1 MAYISNPSE
10 PIAIVGSSCRFP
22 GDVKSPSELWD
33 LLCSPPDLSREAP
46 PERFNAKSFYHHD
59 SKHHGTT
66 NSIKA
71 YWLNANPASFD
82 AAFFHINPKEAEALD
97 PQQRLLLEVVYEAM
111 EAGGFPLDQ
120 YGGKE
125 VGVFAGCMTNDYE
138 TLSSR
143 DQLLASEYFPLGNS
157 RSILANRI
165 SYFFNFRGP
174 SMSIDTACSSGLSAL
189 HLAVRALRD
198 GDCTVACV
206 TGANLMLTPDQ
217 FIVESALGLLS
228 PAGKCHMWDTR
239 ADGYARGE
247 GLAAL
252 IVKPLS
258 LAIADGDQIE
268 AVIRETCTNADG
280 KTAQITEPNPEAQ
293 AALIRKTYKRAG
305 LDPSNP
311 LHRCQYFEAHGTGT
325 QVGDPREAAAIHDAF
340 FDNSNG
346 SQENTQPSPLSNN
359 KLLVGSIKTVIGH
372 TEATAG
378 LAGVLKVVWALKHS
392 LIPPNLHFE
401 NLNPKV
407 LLSNT
412 HLQIPTAMMG
422 WPDPPA
428 GQPRRASVNSFGFG
442 GANAH
447 AIIEAYT
454 PEFHGTA
461 SATATRPRS
470 ESTEATG
477 VLAAQ
482 PHPNANGKCFHL
494 PIVLSAASPKSLRDV
509 VQSYRTYLSENK
521 VDLLELAWHQ
531 YFRRSDLP
539 YRVAISVSTNAEALA
554 ALDSL
559 LLSNKSTIPCNPY
572 GRSVS
577 TKSPLRILG
586 IFTGQGAQWPTM
598 SRGLLQQSSVYRD
611 TIRKLDAVLK
621 TCPQPC
627 SWTLEEQIMADQGES
642 RIQEAA
648 VSQPLCTAVQIA
660 LVDFLRS
667 IGIDFHTVIGHS
679 SGEVAAAYTA
689 GRYSAQDAIVISYYR
704 GMEAHLAGGADG
716 QKGGM
721 MAADMPES
729 EALSFCSDP
738 LFGGRICIAAS
749 NSPTSVTL
757 SGDLEAI
764 HLAHKVLIDNKKSP
778 KILRIDTAYHSQH
791 MVKVAG
797 RYVDAMRKYGI
808 SPIPEGNRIIW
819 VSSVKGRPLNGAKD
833 LDCQYWA
840 DNMVNQVQF
849 RGAVEYAL
857 SQSGDEFDC
866 ALEIGP
872 HPALQGPFTQIVM
885 AHNPDR
891 IIPYSCPLNRSG
903 DSARS
908 VSEFLG
914 FMWSKFGGTSIDLRS
929 YIKQCSVPNLL
940 HSRLFNLP
948 SYPFDH
954 SVDYWRESR
963 ISRQYQFRGEAP
975 HELLGVRSREDSND
989 EMKWR
994 NILKLDQIPWLAGH
1008 KFQNQ
1013 ALLPASAYCI
1023 MALDA
1028 ARYLLAGRPASL
1040 VELHD
1045 VDIFSG
1051 IAIDQDSPGV
1061 ETIFSLRTLSSDK
1074 TSSTINATF
1083 DLCSCPANTSANSTD
1098 NIKKHASGS
1107 MRIVLGK
1114 PSMNALPRRQPPLSE
1129 TLPADPEAFYKM
1141 MKATGLEYTGPFKAL
1156 TSVRRHYEYCCA
1168 TLSRLHTDETTTLKI
1183 SPATLDA
1190 CFQSAF
1196 LSYAAP
1202 GDGSLW
1208 TSFLPTKIGGIQFNL
1223 AVLEGDTAADPK
1235 ATLTVDT
1242 RISRCTPPVDASKA
1256 SVVVDIAIFN
1266 EAGEAEIQ
1274 VEELV
1279 VRAWAHASPR
1289 DDVEL
1294 YLHTVMDVDPTDEI
1308 VSCSD
1313 NVLSDDDT
1321 LLADSC
1327 RRTATFYLGN
1337 NHLVSDTD
1345 IESLTE
1351 QSHDV
1356 AKDTGVTKRILS
1368 SDTHEIIDEMI
1379 RNSKHADYL
1388 DSIRSAAQLNP
1399 TRLSEMLPFIEGQA
1413 RQVSIFRNHISRIVK
1428 QIVHRYPWM
1437 NILHLATAQTGL
1449 DRSVLAAI
1457 GDSFQSLTVSRN
1469 EVHPSSANRNPVT
1482 QSPAKVQE
1490 RDINVNEKLAAQI
1503 GSEVS
1508 LDLVILPTA
1517 LLGNGDRTRALKN
1530 ISELMK
1536 PGAFLILVDP
1546 HNTVFSTQPRTL
1558 VSYPAT
1564 PPHWQ
1569 DTLDA
1574 CGFTQEARNSN
1585 QPYAAGSVLVR
1596 QFREPSILSET
1607 RANNTMTDKLLLI
1620 RGASGK
1626 NDDQLVAS
1634 LRDQLSPHCG
1644 ETICR
1649 SLDDATTQ
1657 DLKTCTAAIMLA
1669 DLEEPLMPNMTEHRM
1684 NQLCTLFRPALS
1696 VLWMTCDARSGNPEH
1711 AASFGFLRTI
1721 AAEVTNLKLQVLDL
1735 ESADTELPAKTIAA
1749 IFSQLVSTDM
1759 DTGDS
1764 SLWRPEPEIHIENGR
1779 RLIPRVVPWKHGNDR
1794 VNASRRVVTKP
1805 VSTVPHCVEL
1815 IPEEVSPTSFRF
1827 ELKDRHHGIYEPP
1840 PGSVMI
1846 HVEYSS
1852 ALPLKLG
1859 EKISGYVCV
1868 GREWKTE
1875 ERMVALSGINSSYVT
1890 CPTEQVVVLQGDAPP
1905 SLTVLHQLVRYIAA
1919 LARVSMACCSEKLI
1933 LIAPDV
1939 ELAGCL
1945 VDIVALKS
1953 PLGPQVAIIE
1963 PCYDEA
1969 EPSPYADIAARDP
1982 GRCALF
1988 RQHPR
1993 TSKNDLRRIL
2003 PYDGDIFNFLPE
2015 EHELAQ
2021 KIVAS
2026 VPRRRAVYPG
2036 LVLFDSEANICGKD
2050 YPAIQSL
2057 WEEATS
2063 LAVKTTPM
2071 IPKSTL
2077 TVSPSELQSR
2087 SGPSPP
2093 FQIVDWKLDTDAVQR
2108 ISHTTDEQLLFP
2120 HKTYFL
2126 FGLTRDFGHSLC
2138 RLFLNRGARHIV
2150 LASRNPTT
2158 TSPHWVADLNKT
2170 YGANIRI
2177 ERADVTS
2184 PESLRSLKQEVSKTT
2199 PRIIGGVVNGAMVLE
2214 DRVFA
2219 EMSLS
2224 TWQRV
2229 LAPKT
2234 VGSSNLDAIFGE
2246 EPGLDFFILTSS
2258 FAAVGGHAG
2267 QSNYA
2272 AANSYMNGLAASR
2285 RRRGLPGSALNIG
2298 VIYGL
2303 GFLHRERE
2311 ELYGGL
2317 EREGYPPISER
2328 DLHHMFLE
2336 AIVTG
2341 RPGSDGPGEITTG
2354 LRRFRRGAPNPLHWQ
2369 LDPRFGHFA
2378 EQNSE
2383 AEETEEWKLKGNSFQ
2398 EALAGHD
2405 DPAAVADAIGA
2416 ALEQRLRTLLGLP
2429 ESAAIDHRSSLLEL
2443 GLDSI
2448 TAVEVLRWFT
2458 THLGR
2463 DFALLKILDAP
2474 SIRQLCLDAAEQF
2487 LETRAKTKKIGS
2499 LK

>member
-1 MAYISNPSE
+1 MAYILNPSE

-22 GDVKSPSELWD
+22 GDVTSPCKLWD
-33 LLCSPPDLSREAP
+33 LLCSPHDLSREVP
-46 PERFNAKSFYHHD
+46 PERFNAKGFYHHNA
-59 SKHHGTT
+59 KYHGAT

-82 AAFFHINPKEAEALD
+82 ATFFHIKPKEAEALD

-111 EAGGFPLDQ
+111 EAAGFPLDL
-120 YGGKE
+120 YSGKE

-138 TLSSR
+138 TLSAR
-143 DQLLASEYFPLGNS
+143 DQLVASEYFPIGNS
-157 RSILANRI
+157 RSIIANRI

-174 SMSIDTACSSGLSAL
+174 SLSVDTACSSGLVAL
-189 HLAVRALRD
+189 HLAMQSLRD
-198 GDCTVACV
+198 GRCTVACV

-228 PAGKCHMWDTR
+228 PAGKCHMWDTK

-252 IVKPLS
+252 VVKPLS

-268 AVIRETCTNADG
+268 AVIREIGSNADG

-293 AALIRKTYKRAG
+293 AALIRGTYNRAG

-311 LHRCQYFEAHGTGT
+311 LHQCQYFEAHGTGT
-325 QVGDPREAAAIHDAF
+325 QVGDPREAAAIHNAF
-340 FDNSNG
+340 FGNSNRG
-346 SQENTQPSPLSNN
+346 QDNTEALSFPSK

-378 LAGVLKVVWALKHS
+378 LAGVLKVVWSLKHG

-401 NLNPKV
+401 SLNPKV
-407 LLSNT
+407 EPFYT
-412 HLQIPTAMMG
+412 HLQIPTVMMR
-422 WPDPPA
+422 WPDPPP
-428 GQPRRASVNSFGFG
+428 GEPRRASVNSFGFG

-454 PEFHGTA
+454 PEVHGVGG
-461 SATATRPRS
+461 ATRSRCRRGS
-470 ESTEATG
+470 GEATG
-477 VLAAQ
+477 VLATQ
-482 PHPNANGKCFHL
+482 LRPNGKRDVGANVNVALQL
-494 PIVLSAASPKSLRDV
+494 PIVISAASPKSLRDV
-509 VQSYRTYLSENK
+509 VQSYQTYLSKNE
-521 VDLLELAWHQ
+521 VDLLALAWHQ
-531 YFRRSDLP
+531 YSRRSDLP
-539 YRVAISVSTNAEALA
+539 YRVAISPSTKAEALEA
-554 ALDSL
+554 FGSL
-559 LLSNKSTIPCNPY
+559 LPANKSTIPAEPC
-572 GRSVS
+572 GRSIT

-586 IFTGQGAQWPTM
+586 IFTGQGAQWPAM
-598 SRGLLQQSSVYRD
+598 SRGLLQQNSVYRD
-611 TIRKLDAVLK
+611 TIRTLDAVLK
-621 TCPQPC
+621 ACRRPC
-627 SWTLEEQIMADQGES
+627 SWSLEEQILVNQNAS
-642 RIQEAA
+642 RLREAA

-667 IGIDFHTVIGHS
+667 IGIDFHTVVGHS
-679 SGEVAAAYTA
+679 SGEIAAAYAA
-689 GRYSAQDAIVISYYR
+689 GRLSAQDAIVVSYYR
-704 GMEAHLAGGADG
+704 GMVAHLACGPEG

-721 MAADMPES
+721 LVVNMPEG

-757 SGDLEAI
+757 SGDLDAI
-764 HLAHKVLIDNKKSP
+764 HLAHKALIDNKKSP
-778 KILRIDTAYHSQH
+778 KILHVDTAYHSQH
-791 MVKVAG
+791 MTKPAVQ
-797 RYVDAMRKYGI
+797 YVDAMREYGV
-808 SPIPEGNRIIW
+808 SPIPEGNGTIW
-819 VSSVKGRPLNGAKD
+819 VSSVKDRPLTGANGP
-833 LDCQYWA
+833 DCQYWA

-857 SQSGDEFDC
+857 SRSGDEFEC

-885 AHNPDR
+885 AYDPDR
-891 IIPYSCPLNRSG
+891 IIPYFCPLNRSG
-903 DSARS
+903 NSGRS

-914 FMWSKFGGTSIDLRS
+914 LMWSRFGVTSIDLRS
-929 YIKQCSVPNLL
+929 YIEQCSVPNLL

-963 ISRQYQFRGEAP
+963 ISRQYQSRAEAP
-975 HELLGVRSREDSND
+975 HELLGVRSREDSMY

-994 NILKLDQIPWLAGH
+994 NVLKLDRIPWLAGH

-1040 VELHD
+1040 VELRD

-1061 ETIFSLRTLSSDK
+1061 ETVFCLRILPSDENG
-1074 TSSTINATF
+1074 SAINATF
-1083 DLCSCPANTSANSTD
+1083 DLCSCPADTDANST
-1098 NIKKHASGS
+1098 NNMKQHASGS
-1107 MRIVLGK
+1107 IRIVLGK
-1114 PSMNALPRRQPPLSE
+1114 PSMSALPPREPPLSE
-1129 TLPADPEAFYKM
+1129 TLPADPEAFYEM
-1141 MKATGLEYTGPFKAL
+1141 MKGIGLEYTGPFKAL

-1168 TLSRLHTDETTTLKI
+1168 TLSRLHADETTTLKI

-1190 CFQSAF
+1190 CFQPAF

-1202 GDGSLW
+1202 ADGSLW

-1223 AVLEGDTAADPK
+1223 AVLEGDAAADSR

-1242 RISRCTPPVDASKA
+1242 HISRCTPPVDASKA
-1256 SVVVDIAIFN
+1256 SVAVDIIIFN

-1274 VEELV
+1274 VEGLI
-1279 VRAWAHASPR
+1279 VRAWAHTSPK

-1308 VSCSD
+1308 ISP
-1313 NVLSDDDT
+1313 DDT
-1321 LLADSC
+1321 VPDGDGTLLVEGC
-1327 RRTATFYLGN
+1327 RRIASFYLNN
-1337 NHLVSDTD
+1337 NHPAPDAHHADD

-1351 QSHDV
+1351 ESYD
-1356 AKDTGVTKRILS
+1356 ASATERLLA
-1368 SDTHEIIDEMI
+1368 SDTQEMQEMI
-1379 RNSKHADYL
+1379 NETIRRSKHADYL
-1388 DSIRSAAQLNP
+1388 DSIRSAGKRDP
-1399 TRLSEMLPFIEGQA
+1399 TRLSELLPFIEEEA
-1413 RQVSIFRNHISRIVK
+1413 CQVSIFRNHVGRIVK
-1428 QIVHRYPWM
+1428 QIAHRYPWM

-1449 DRSVLAAI
+1449 DRFILAAI
-1457 GDSFQSLTVSRN
+1457 GDSFQSLTINRN
-1469 EVHPSSANRNPVT
+1469 EVHPSSSSHNPVT
-1482 QSPAKVQE
+1482 QSGEGVQE
-1490 RDINVNEKLAAQI
+1490 RDINVDEKLAAQI
-1503 GSEVS
+1503 GHQVS

-1530 ISELMK
+1530 IGEVMK
-1536 PGAFLILVDP
+1536 PGGFLVLVDP
-1546 HNTVFSTQPRTL
+1546 HSTVLDAQSRTL
-1558 VSYPAT
+1558 FSHPMT

-1574 CGFTQEARNSN
+1574 CGFTQQARNSN
-1585 QPYAAGSVLVR
+1585 QSYPAGFVLVR
-1596 QFREPSILSET
+1596 QFCKPSILSNIKT
-1607 RANNTMTDKLLLI
+1607 SSTIIDTLLLI
-1620 RGASGK
+1620 QGASK
-1626 NDDQLVAS
+1626 KSENQLVAS
-1634 LRDQLSPHCG
+1634 LQDQLSPHCG
-1644 ETICR
+1644 ETICQ

-1669 DLEEPLMPNMTEHRM
+1669 DLEEPLMSNMTEHRM
-1684 NQLCTLFRPALS
+1684 SQLRTLFRPALC
-1696 VLWMTCDARSGNPEH
+1696 VLWVTRGARSSNPGH

-1721 AAEVTNLKLQVLDL
+1721 AAEVADLKLQVLDL
-1735 ESADTELPAKTIAA
+1735 DLADTEPPAKTIAA
-1749 IFSQLVSTDM
+1749 IFSQLASADI
-1759 DTGDS
+1759 DAGGS
-1764 SLWRPEPEIHIENGR
+1764 SLSRPEPEIHIENGR
-1779 RLIPRVVPWKHGNDR
+1779 RLIPRVMPWKHGNDR
-1794 VNASRRVVTKP
+1794 VNALRRVVTTP
-1805 VSTVPHCVEL
+1805 VSTLLQCVEL
-1815 IPEEVSPTSFRF
+1815 IPEEVSPTCFHF
-1827 ELKDRHHGIYEPP
+1827 EIKDRRHGICEPS
-1840 PGSVMI
+1840 PGNVVI
-1846 HVEYSS
+1846 QVEYSS
-1852 ALPLKLG
+1852 ALPLNLS

-1868 GREWKTE
+1868 GRKWKTE
-1875 ERMVALSGINSSYVT
+1875 ERMAALSNVNSSYVT
-1890 CPTEQVVVLQGDAPP
+1890 CPAEQAVVLQGDLPP
-1905 SLTVLHQLVRYIAA
+1905 SLTVLHQLVRYIVA
-1919 LARVSMACCSEKLI
+1919 LTRVSMAYHAEQLI
-1933 LIAPDV
+1933 LVAPDV
-1939 ELAGCL
+1939 ELARCL
-1945 VDIVALKS
+1945 VDIVALRS
-1953 PLGPQVAIIE
+1953 PLGPKVSIIE

-1969 EPSPYADIAARDP
+1969 EPSPYADIAAGNSGHYALKATSSP
-1982 GRCALF
+1982 GESWR
-1988 RQHPR
+1988 R
-1993 TSKNDLRRIL
+1993 LR
-2003 PYDGDIFNFLPE
+2003 
-2015 EHELAQ
+2015 A
-2021 KIVAS
+2021 
-2026 VPRRRAVYPG
+2026 RAVYPG
-2036 LVLFDSEANICGKD
+2036 LVLFDSEARIRGED
-2050 YPAIQSL
+2050 SPTIQSL
-2057 WEEATS
+2057 WKQATS
-2063 LAVKTTPM
+2063 LAIKTTPT
-2071 IPKSTL
+2071 IPKYIS
-2077 TVSPSELQSR
+2077 TVSLSELQSR
-2087 SGPSPP
+2087 SGPTPL
-2093 FQIVDWKLDTDAVQR
+2093 FQMVNWKLDTGAMQR

-2120 HKTYFL
+2120 HKAYFL

-2138 RLFLNRGARHIV
+2138 RLFLDRGARHIV

-2158 TSPHWVADLNKT
+2158 TSPHWVTELNSA
-2170 YGANIRI
+2170 YRANIRI
-2177 ERADVTS
+2177 ERADVTN
-2184 PESLRSLKQEVSKTT
+2184 PESLISLKQKVSKTT
-2199 PRIIGGVVNGAMVLE
+2199 PRVVGGVVNGAMVLE

-2246 EPGLDFFILTSS
+2246 EPELDFFILTSS

-2272 AANSYMNGLAASR
+2272 AANSYMNGLAAHR

-2303 GFLHRERE
+2303 GFLHRERG
-2311 ELYGGL
+2311 ELYGAL
-2317 EREGYPPISER
+2317 AREGYPPISER

-2354 LRRFRRGAPNPLHWQ
+2354 LRRYRRDAPNPSHWQ

-2378 EQNSE
+2378 QRNGE
-2383 AEETEEWKLKGNSFQ
+2383 AEETEEWKLKSRSFQ
-2398 EALAGHD
+2398 EELAGHN
-2405 DPAAVADAIGA
+2405 DPAVVADAIGA

-2429 ESAAIDHRSSLLEL
+2429 ESAVIDRRCSLLDL

-2474 SIRQLCLDAAEQF
+2474 SIKKLCLDTAEQF
-2487 LETRAKTKKIGS
+2487 LKTRAETKKVGPPR
-2499 LK
+2499 